1 MENFLNYKK
10 VFFKIIN
17 KKIHL
22 IFQLYIFFLT
32 NILLF
37 KYNIDLIFN
46 KNNPKISYNY
56 LFIY

>member
-17 KKIHL
+17 KKINL

-46 KNNPKISYNY
+46 KNTPKISYNY